1 MTMQERIE
9 KARERVQNYWE
20 MMDIARQFSNV
31 ADEEYWMYK
40 WAAACE
46 VYEINTGTKWH
57 QPE

>member
-20 MMDIARQFSNV
+20 MMDIARQFGNTS
-31 ADEEYWMYK
+31 DEEYWMYK

-46 VYEINTGTKWH
+46 VYEIITGTKWH
-57 QPE
+57 LLE

>member
-1 MTMQERIE
+1 
-9 KARERVQNYWE
+9 

-46 VYEINTGTKWH
+46 VYEIITGTKWH
-57 QPE
+57 KQE